1 MRKSSCN
8 KDTEFILMEK
18 VNGKV
23 ALGIWQEAY
32 LKKRGVS
39 YSYRT
44 AQPHTFATFLSWRIK
59 RELVVKDLPRANV
72 GISFYSNEKIN
83 ELLCFDCTIHQRNH
97 R

>member
-1 MRKSSCN
+1 
-8 KDTEFILMEK
+8 MEK
-18 VNGKV
+18 VIEKV
-23 ALGIWQEAY
+23 AWGIWQETY

-72 GISFYSNEKIN
+72 GISFYSNENIL
-83 ELLCFDCTIHQRNH
+83 EFLCFNRAVHQRNH
-97 R
+97 CQCHDKQLSGSFFI

>member
-1 MRKSSCN
+1 MTS
-8 KDTEFILMEK
+8 TIGEF
-18 VNGKV
+18 GK
-23 ALGIWQEAY
+23 GAY

-72 GISFYSNEKIN
+72 GISFYSNEN
-83 ELLCFDCTIHQRNH
+83 FLVFLRFNCAIHQGNH
-97 R
+97 CDCHDK